1 MPDAPVEVDSHRSIT
16 EDELVVALER
26 TLVAHGR
33 IPTQDAR
40 PTARMI
46 LSYFGPD
53 ESVLDNALASEDR
66 DRFYWLE
73 DEGLIT
79 SQEEDA
85 TVAQGR
91 SWRIHYWV
99 LQKARIRELLAASLE
114 GRKATPAEAIYQTIG
129 ERDWRRGAPDET
141 PRKK

>member
-1 MPDAPVEVDSHRSIT
+1 MSEPTPESDSHRSIT
-16 EDELVVALER
+16 EDEMVQALER

-33 IPTQDAR
+33 IPSEEAR
-40 PTARMI
+40 PTARMV

-73 DEGLIT
+73 DEGLIS

-85 TVAQGR
+85 TVSQGR

-99 LQKARIRELLAASLE
+99 LQKARVRALLHPPHPEGEPTAAEVVYGAIGARE
-114 GRKATPAEAIYQTIG
+114 
-129 ERDWRRGAPDET
+129 WRRPPDDS
-141 PRKK
+141 PS

>member
-1 MPDAPVEVDSHRSIT
+1 MAAASAPDDSVRSIT
-16 EDELVVALER
+16 EEELTEAIQR

-33 IPTQDAR
+33 IPPAEAA

-46 LSYFGPD
+46 LGYFGPD
-53 ESVLDNALASEDR
+53 DSVLDNTLQGEDR

-91 SWRIHYWV
+91 SWRIHYWI
-99 LQKARIRELLAASLE
+99 LQKARIRAL
-114 GRKATPAEAIYQTIG
+114 GRSAGPSAGA
-129 ERDWRRGAPDET
+129 RGASSVYESIADREWRHDGADP
-141 PRKK
+141 PR

>member
-1 MPDAPVEVDSHRSIT
+1 MTPLSSKDGAGHRSVT
-16 EDELVVALER
+16 EDELTLAIER
-26 TLVAHGR
+26 TLVGHGR
-33 IPTQDAR
+33 IASTEAR
-40 PTARMI
+40 ATARMV
-46 LSYFGPD
+46 LGYFGPE

-73 DEGLIT
+73 DEGLIM

-99 LQKARIRELLAASLE
+99 LQKGRIRELLAPADE
-114 GRKATPAEAIYQTIG
+114 AGAATAAEAVYQSIG
-129 ERDWRRGAPDET
+129 EREWHRPPDDHAPG
-141 PRKK
+141 

>member
-1 MPDAPVEVDSHRSIT
+1 MA
-16 EDELVVALER
+16 LALER

-33 IPTQDAR
+33 IPLEEAR
-40 PTARMI
+40 PTARMV
-46 LSYFGPD
+46 LGYFGPD

-91 SWRIHYWV
+91 SWRIHYWI
-99 LQKARIRELLAASLE
+99 LQKARIRELLAPPIA
-114 GRKATPAEAIYQTIG
+114 GRTTSAAEAVYQSIG
-129 ERDWRRGAPDET
+129 ERDWRRPTDDPAP
-141 PRKK
+141 

>member
-1 MPDAPVEVDSHRSIT
+1 MADPSPEADSRRSIT
-16 EDELVVALER
+16 EDEMVLALER
-26 TLVAHGR
+26 TLVAQRR
-33 IPTQDAR
+33 IRPEDAL
-40 PTARMI
+40 PTARMV
-46 LSYFGPD
+46 LGYFGPD

-99 LQKARIRELLAASLE
+99 LQKARIRELLSPPRE
-114 GRKATPAEAIYQTIG
+114 GEATSAAEAVYQSIG
-129 ERDWRRGAPDET
+129 ERDWRRPTDEGAP
-141 PRKK
+141 

>member
-1 MPDAPVEVDSHRSIT
+1 MSDPTPETDSHRSIT
-16 EDELVVALER
+16 EDQMVHALER

-33 IPTQDAR
+33 IPPEEAR

-91 SWRIHYWV
+91 SWRIHYWI
-99 LQKARIRELLAASLE
+99 LQKARIRELLSPPVP
-114 GRKATPAEAIYQTIG
+114 GRATSAAEAVYQSIG
-129 ERDWRRGAPDET
+129 ERDWRRPTEDPAP
-141 PRKK
+141 